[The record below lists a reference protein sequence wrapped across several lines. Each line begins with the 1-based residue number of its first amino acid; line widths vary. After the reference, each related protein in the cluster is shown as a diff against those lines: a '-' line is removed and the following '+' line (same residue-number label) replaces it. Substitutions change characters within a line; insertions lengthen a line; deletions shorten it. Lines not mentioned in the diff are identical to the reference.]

1 MQIIISL
8 YESVLRLKPQ
18 GSGLSLQIQSINI
31 YLNPENLISQ
41 FSLISIEFSVSQKNK
56 KKIGRKK
63 GDKHCSEA
71 EYLVDTVPSTIRN
84 SITIFMC
91 GKKLYYSCKDT
102 VM

>member
-71 EYLVDTVPSTIRN
+71 ENLVDTVPSTIRN